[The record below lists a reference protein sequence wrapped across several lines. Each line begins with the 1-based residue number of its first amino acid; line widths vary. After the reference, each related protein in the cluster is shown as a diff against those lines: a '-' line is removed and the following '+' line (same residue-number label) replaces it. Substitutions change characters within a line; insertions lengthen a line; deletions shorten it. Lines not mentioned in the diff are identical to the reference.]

1 MNWRFSSAKSTKVCC
16 TGKFLG
22 LTPILPRTN
31 IHSCAI
37 WSGPKKKLFR
47 LLAAVEISGG
57 STTVRKLFLLALTTF
72 VSAIGFQ
79 PLTHAQDF
87 YKDKTLTIVVGYSPG
102 GSFDLYA
109 RVLARYIGR
118 YLPGNPTRIVENMT
132 GAGGLIAAN
141 YLYNRVKPDSL
152 TIGAW
157 ASPLV
162 LQHIMGNEAA
172 QFDGRKFG
180 YLGIPSPYDTV
191 CTFNQQSGITKMD
204 DWINAKRPQ
213 KISTIGPGTSTSD
226 IPKLLKAALNLPMDV
241 IDGYKGG
248 ADARLAVESGE
259 VDGYCGSW
267 GTVETVWRSAY
278 ESKKIV
284 PVLQASLKSH
294 PKYKQIPLA
303 ISYAKTEEAREL
315 LRVADNVHVV
325 QFPFSVPPGMA
336 KDRLELLQRAF
347 IRTLKDPELIA
358 EAKKSQLDIDP
369 VDGPTITKT
378 LTSLYDLKP
387 ATVAQLKD
395 ILLPQKK

>member
-1 MNWRFSSAKSTKVCC
+1 MRSIFALV
-16 TGKFLG
+16 
-22 LTPILPRTN
+22 
-31 IHSCAI
+31 
-37 WSGPKKKLFR
+37 
-47 LLAAVEISGG
+47 AAVIA
-57 STTVRKLFLLALTTF
+57 AL
-72 VSAIGFQ
+72 GFTCGAQ
-79 PLTHAQDF
+79 SPAHAQDF
-87 YKDKTLTIVVGYSPG
+87 YKDKTFTIIVGYSPG

-141 YLYNRVKPDSL
+141 HLYNRVKPDGL

-172 QFDGRKFG
+172 QFDGRRFG

-191 CTFNQQSGITKMD
+191 CTFNQQSGIAKME

-213 KISTIGPGTSTSD
+213 KISSIGPGTSTSD
-226 IPKLLKAALNLPMDV
+226 IPKLLKAALNLPIDV
-241 IDGYKGG
+241 IEGYKGG

-267 GTVETVWRSAY
+267 GTVETVWRAAF
-278 ESKKIV
+278 ESKKIH

-303 ISYAKTEEAREL
+303 INYAKSEDAREL
-315 LRVADNVHVV
+315 LVVADNAHGA

-347 IRTLKDPELIA
+347 IRTFKDPELIA
-358 EAKKSQLDIDP
+358 EAKRSQLDIEP

-387 ATVAQLKD
+387 ATVAKLKD
-395 ILLPQKK
+395 ILLAKRK

>member
-1 MNWRFSSAKSTKVCC
+1 MKRGVIVF
-16 TGKFLG
+16 
-22 LTPILPRTN
+22 
-31 IHSCAI
+31 
-37 WSGPKKKLFR
+37 
-47 LLAAVEISGG
+47 
-57 STTVRKLFLLALTTF
+57 ALTI
-72 VSAIGFQ
+72 VSAFSTGRA
-79 PLTHAQDF
+79 AQAASVPD
-87 YKDKTLTIVVGYSPG
+87 YKDKTVTIIVGYSPG

-118 YLPGNPTRIVENMT
+118 YLPGNPTRVVENMT
-132 GAGGLIAAN
+132 GAGGIIAAN
-141 YLYNRVKPDSL
+141 HLYNRVKPDGL

-213 KISTIGPGTSTSD
+213 KISAIGPGTSTSD
-226 IPKLLKAALNLPMDV
+226 IPKLLKAALNLPMEV

-278 ESKKIV
+278 ESKTIV
-284 PVLQASLKSH
+284 PVLQASLKAN
-294 PKYKQIPLA
+294 PKYKQVPLA
-303 ISYAKTEEAREL
+303 INYAKSEEAREL
-315 LRVADNVHVV
+315 LVVADNAHSA

-336 KDRLELLQRAF
+336 KDRLEVLQRAF
-347 IRTLKDPELIA
+347 VRTFKDPDVVA

-378 LTSLYDLKP
+378 LTGLYDLKP
-387 ATVAQLKD
+387 TTVARLKE
-395 ILLPQKK
+395 ILLPRKR

>member
-1 MNWRFSSAKSTKVCC
+1 MHMV
-16 TGKFLG
+16 
-22 LTPILPRTN
+22 
-31 IHSCAI
+31 
-37 WSGPKKKLFR
+37 KKLLVAGLF
-47 LLAAVEISGG
+47 AAGF
-57 STTVRKLFLLALTTF
+57 TVNT
-72 VSAIGFQ
+72 Q
-79 PLTHAQDF
+79 PSIAAQDL

-132 GAGGLIAAN
+132 GAGGMIAAN
-141 YLYNRVKPDSL
+141 HLYNRVKPDGL

-157 ASPLV
+157 AAPLV
-162 LQHIMGNEAA
+162 LQQVMGNEAA

-191 CTFNQQSGITKMD
+191 CTFNQQSGIAKME

-213 KISTIGPGTSTSD
+213 KIAAIGPGTSTSD
-226 IPKLLKAALNLPMDV
+226 IPKLLKVALNLPMDV

-267 GTVETVWRSAY
+267 GTVETVWRGAY
-278 ESKKIV
+278 VSKKIV

-294 PKYKQIPLA
+294 AKYKQVPLA

-315 LRVADNVHVV
+315 LQVADSAHNA
-325 QFPFSVPPGMA
+325 QFPFTVPPGMA

-347 IRTLKDPELIA
+347 VKAFKDPDLAA
-358 EAKKSQLDIDP
+358 EAQRSQLDVEP
-369 VDGPTITKT
+369 VDGPTVTKT
-378 LTSLYDLKP
+378 LTGLYELRP
-387 ATVAQLKD
+387 ATVARLKEV
-395 ILLPQKK
+395 LLPKK

>member
-1 MNWRFSSAKSTKVCC
+1 MQKYLR
-16 TGKFLG
+16 
-22 LTPILPRTN
+22 R
-31 IHSCAI
+31 
-37 WSGPKKKLFR
+37 
-47 LLAAVEISGG
+47 
-57 STTVRKLFLLALTTF
+57 LALVIIF
-72 VSAIGFQ
+72 VVGSQWPVA
-79 PLTHAQDF
+79 AQE

-109 RVLARYIGR
+109 RVIARHIGR

-132 GAGGLIAAN
+132 GAGGIIAAN
-141 YLYNRVKPDSL
+141 HLYNRVKPDGL

-162 LQHIMGNEAA
+162 LQHVMGNDAA

-191 CTFNQQSGITKMD
+191 CTFNQQSGIAKMD

-226 IPKLLKAALNLPMDV
+226 IPKLLKAALNLPIDV
-241 IDGYKGG
+241 LDGYKGG

-267 GTVETVWRSAY
+267 GTVETVWRSAFA
-278 ESKKIV
+278 SKKVV
-284 PVLQASLKSH
+284 PVLQAALKSH

-315 LRVADNVHVV
+315 LTIADNVHGA
-325 QFPFSVPPGMA
+325 QFPFSVPPGME
-336 KDRLELLQRAF
+336 KSRLELLQRAF
-347 IRTLKDPELIA
+347 MQTLKDQDLQA
-358 EAKKSQLDIDP
+358 EAKKSELDVDP

-378 LTSLYDLKP
+378 LVGLYDLKP
-387 ATVAQLKD
+387 ATIARLKD
-395 ILLPQKK
+395 ILLPKRK